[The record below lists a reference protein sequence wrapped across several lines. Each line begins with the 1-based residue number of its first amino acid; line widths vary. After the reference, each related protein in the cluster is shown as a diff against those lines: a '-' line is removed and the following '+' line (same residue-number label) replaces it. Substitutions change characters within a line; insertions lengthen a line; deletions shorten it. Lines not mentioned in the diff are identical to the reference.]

1 MQRLQEFLKLRL
13 CVLRKAFGAH
23 VSCSLNRF
31 IHPQNHALRRFKT
44 GVQKN
49 GAEHSFAG
57 VGQNRRTG
65 RAARFALSFP
75 KPDKFPDFDFGRYFV
90 QRLFADEIR
99 TGAGEH
105 SFGVV
110 RVPQKQGVPHHT
122 IQNGVT
128 QKLQTFIVFGRETA
142 VRHGARQERLILKV
156 IVDPFFQNRQIHQTL
171 SGHTVT

>member
-1 MQRLQEFLKLRL
+1 MIQCQFLNK
-13 CVLRKAFGAH
+13 VL
-23 VSCSLNRF
+23 
-31 IHPQNHALRRFKT
+31 KT
-44 GVQKN
+44 GDVSPIILNNFTEDYFSDYPQEYRWIKDHYDKY
-49 GAEHSFAG
+49 GTCPDIHSF
-57 VGQNRRTG
+57 V
-65 RAARFALSFP
+65 
-75 KPDKFPDFDFGRYFV
+75 DKFPDFDFGRNFV

-99 TGAGEH
+99 TGTGEH

-128 QKLQTFIVFGRETA
+128 QKLQTFIVFGRKTA